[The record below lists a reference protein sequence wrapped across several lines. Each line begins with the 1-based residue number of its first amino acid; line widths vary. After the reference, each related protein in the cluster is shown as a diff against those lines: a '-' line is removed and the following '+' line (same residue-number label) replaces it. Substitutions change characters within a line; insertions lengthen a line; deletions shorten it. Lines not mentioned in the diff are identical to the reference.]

1 MPFYLELK
9 SQFYKTVL
17 PMFQVWV
24 KNNTHN
30 NSITISNGTS
40 QIMMAQSSQS
50 TETPLSTGNNQNQN
64 P

>member
-1 MPFYLELK
+1 
-9 SQFYKTVL
+9 
-17 PMFQVWV
+17 MFQVWV

-40 QIMMAQSSQS
+40 HIMMAQPS